1 MSELGKNGKEVAQ
14 MFQIPPEIRERL
26 GTFPELSPSEYEAL
40 RRQWGNAAAGSLD
53 GLDCPLCRNR
63 GYTIEI
69 AENGNQTCV
78 ECSCMAKRRSLKRI
92 ERSGLTGLLSTY
104 TFQAFQTSEPWQAE
118 MKRKAQAFLTDN
130 EGKWFAAM
138 GAVGSGK
145 SHICT
150 AICGELLNAG
160 LEVRYMRWRDD
171 GGRIKAAVNDNEEYS
186 RLIEPLKTVR
196 VLYIDDLFKTQAG
209 KEVTAGDVNLAF
221 ELLDHRY
228 ADRRLITVLSSE
240 KTIGDILNIDEAV
253 GSRIFERC
261 RDYYVQLDG
270 QKNWRLR

>member
-1 MSELGKNGKEVAQ
+1 
-14 MFQIPPEIRERL
+14 
-26 GTFPELSPSEYEAL
+26 
-40 RRQWGNAAAGSLD
+40 
-53 GLDCPLCRNR
+53 
-63 GYTIEI
+63 
-69 AENGNQTCV
+69 
-78 ECSCMAKRRSLKRI
+78 MAKRRSLKRI
-92 ERSGLTGLLSTY
+92 ERSGLKGALVSY
-104 TFQAFQTSEPWQAE
+104 TFDAFETSEPWQVE
-118 MKRKAQAFLTDN
+118 MKRKAREFLADSA
-130 EGKWFAAM
+130 GKWFMAA
-138 GAVGSGK
+138 GSVGSGK

>member
-1 MSELGKNGKEVAQ
+1 
-14 MFQIPPEIRERL
+14 MFAIPPEIAEKL

-40 RRQWGNAAAGSLD
+40 RCQWGNAAAGSLD
-53 GLDCPLCRNR
+53 GPDCPVCRNR
-63 GYTIEI
+63 GYMVRVDET
-69 AENGNQTCV
+69 GNQTCV
-78 ECSCMAKRRSLKRI
+78 ECSCMGRRRALKHI
-92 ERSGLTGLLSTY
+92 ERSGLKGLLDSY
-104 TFQAFQTSEPWQAE
+104 TFERFQTQEPWQAE
-118 MKRKAQAFLTDN
+118 MKRKAQAFLSDST
-130 EGKWFAAM
+130 GKWFFAA

-171 GGRIKAAVNDNEEYS
+171 GGRLKAAVNSNEEYA

-209 KEVTAGDVNLAF
+209 SGVTQGDVNLAF

-261 RDYYVQLDG
+261 RNYYIQLDG